1 MRDPVWLSNGS
12 ELHRNVHLL
21 ASEMALEKS
30 LTLDEIRQGIA
41 EHGPWFYRFQF
52 PGGLETVPSI
62 PTSVEGIFGTRLEM
76 VNRAVRNHFGARL
89 PQIECLDVGCHEGF
103 YSLALAGLGA
113 KRVVGVD
120 VRPENLA
127 RARFVAAA
135 MDARNVAYREG
146 RVESLATDI
155 GETFDLTLFLGVL
168 YHVEDPMRCL
178 RQVAAVTKEMCVIET
193 QVIDEITGF
202 TEWGSRE
209 WTRPYRGVIA
219 VIDEANEF
227 EAGIRET
234 GVSSMATCPSPEAL
248 RYMLSCAGFRHIEPI
263 EPPPDAYEQHARGR
277 RVVWA
282 ARK

>member
-1 MRDPVWLSNGS
+1 MTS
-12 ELHRNVHLL
+12 
-21 ASEMALEKS
+21 
-30 LTLDEIRQGIA
+30 DEIRQGIL

-52 PGGLETVPSI
+52 AGGLETVPSI
-62 PTSVEGIFGTRLEM
+62 PASVEGIFGTRLEM
-76 VNRAVRNHFGARL
+76 VHRAVSDHFGTRL

-103 YSLALAGLGA
+103 YSLALAGLGV
-113 KRVVGVD
+113 KRVMGVD
-120 VRPENLA
+120 VRSENLV

-135 MDARNVAYREG
+135 MDVRNVAYREG
-146 RVESLATDI
+146 RAESLASDI

-178 RQVAAVTKEMCVIET
+178 REVAAVTKEMCVIET
-193 QVIDEITGF
+193 QVIDEMPGF

-219 VIDEANEF
+219 IIDEAGEF

-234 GVSSMATCPSPEAL
+234 GASSMATCPSPEAL
-248 RYMLSCAGFRHIEPI
+248 RYMLIHAGFRHVEPI
-263 EPPPDAYEQHARGR
+263 APLPDAYEQHARRR